1 MVEREKK
8 HDDLQHSMCQQNH
21 FKTQSSLNWSFQMD
35 VRMAVIWSK
44 CLINVQFMFDDLQ
57 GFFSWW
63 LTTGEQEGS
72 GLYSNIIF
80 LLRVNGQYFPDWIE
94 F

>member
-1 MVEREKK
+1 
-8 HDDLQHSMCQQNH
+8 
-21 FKTQSSLNWSFQMD
+21 
-35 VRMAVIWSK
+35 MAVIWSK
-44 CLINVQFMFDDLQ
+44 CLINVQFMFDALQ

-80 LLRVNGQYFPDWIE
+80 LFSIFLTGLIFNERFDAIKTR
-94 F
+94 